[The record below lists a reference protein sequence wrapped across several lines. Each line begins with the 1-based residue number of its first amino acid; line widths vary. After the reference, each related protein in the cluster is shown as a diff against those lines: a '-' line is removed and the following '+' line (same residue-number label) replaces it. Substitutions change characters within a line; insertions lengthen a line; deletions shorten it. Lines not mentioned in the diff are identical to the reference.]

1 MNCLPKIDY
10 KVFEE
15 LGKGGFATVYKA
27 TRKIDNLEVACK
39 MIDRKKIQ
47 KTSLQHRMQTRG
59 TMHERLKSEIEI
71 HSRLKHPH
79 IVDLLNYFE
88 DENYVYLILE
98 LCHKGDLE
106 KYLKSKKVL
115 SENETRIY
123 IKQVI
128 EGLQYLH
135 GHGILHR
142 DIKLQNLLLTENHD
156 IKIADFGLAKKVETR
171 DEKNHT
177 MCGTPN
183 FLSPE
188 IAMRSAHSF
197 ETDVWSLGILISTL
211 LTGRP
216 PFDTENI
223 LSTLSRVAKVDYELP
238 SSLSEEAQDLINNIL
253 QKQPEN
259 RLTLAQVK
267 EHPFFSKEYSRHSST
282 YERSY
287 EKLFLTMGPDAS
299 VDSGLGASSV
309 RSGYSRPSILSQNP
323 PSTYDKTYP
332 ANLYTANPMSPSSS
346 QQPSYFNRSKTP
358 HDLLDNVYPATST
371 PVVHSSSNIMYQN
384 STTPSQPI
392 KARRSPSLDIR
403 RNGSEW
409 TATNNNNTNDT
420 NRPDSASSSL
430 VSRDSGLPRSDLKS
444 SRDYSA
450 KSSGAESSKYSSS
463 YRNGLASPS
472 LSSVSGAQSIRSTR
486 SNAASNE
493 QQQQTSMTTEG
504 MRPPAANLDDSCE
517 HHNIHEVLQQ
527 LNTQRLRPLRQAT
540 RSVIMSILEN
550 GEVVLESTRT
560 KGTKKRI
567 IDVFRISTDGN
578 KIISYVPNSR
588 HGSPIGDY
596 PPPLPKDKGA
606 YLEYEFDN
614 LPSAY
619 WKKYQYALKFVNL
632 VRSRTHKVVLHTP
645 EAKCV
650 LMETAVDFEVNFV
663 CGVKI
668 MIYRDGFKLD
678 DPLKI
683 KLSNGVDGSTTILD
697 YERAITPNLS
707 GTGHFAP
714 ELQKML
720 ENSFKYYKY
729 CLSKD
734 RLLEDDQHLFPY
746 IQTFPVIFG
755 KRSTS
760 ACSIG
765 RSLSQQFGSSS
776 TVNELGLPLTSS
788 NGGGAG
794 GGGSNTSPTSTLYT
808 SGHALPIRRTFASDS
823 DIRRSQ
829 NTNNSTSATSSNQIL
844 NNNIPSSSTSSLIQN
859 IPSSSTRA
867 THAVLYQPQYSTTS
881 TTDQQIAIK
890 PHTYRAIP
898 MQQHQQYSVTQ
909 LPPSSS
915 SSSLS
920 RLGNSNSNTNF
931 PSTTSLNSTA
941 SGSTTTAPA
950 TTPFKK
956 NVHGVGSICQQHNGD
971 VEIQFIDGSLMRL
984 TVNLDE
990 EQIYT
995 DSNGKR
1001 YYFDRFGQREI
1012 PDVVKQKLFL
1022 IQKYKLFDSLTLNN
1036 NNNNNNQK

>member
-1 MNCLPKIDY
+1 MKFHESCLVSKIY
-10 KVFEE
+10 TIF
-15 LGKGGFATVYKA
+15 FFPARVY
-27 TRKIDNLEVACK
+27 V
-39 MIDRKKIQ
+39 
-47 KTSLQHRMQTRG
+47 
-59 TMHERLKSEIEI
+59 
-71 HSRLKHPH
+71 
-79 IVDLLNYFE
+79 
-88 DENYVYLILE
+88 
-98 LCHKGDLE
+98 
-106 KYLKSKKVL
+106 
-115 SENETRIY
+115 
-123 IKQVI
+123 KQVI

-142 DIKLQNLLLTENHD
+142 DIKLQNLLLTENYD

-188 IAMRSAHSF
+188 IAMRTAHSF

-259 RLTLAQVK
+259 RLTLSQVK
-267 EHPFFSKEYSRHSST
+267 EHPFFSKDYSRHSSS

-287 EKLFLTMGPDAS
+287 EKLFSTMGPDAS

-309 RSGYSRPSILSQNP
+309 RSGYSRPHSHHP
-323 PSTYDKTYP
+323 PSSYDRNY
-332 ANLYTANPMSPSSS
+332 AAARYTSNPISPPSS
-346 QQPSYFNRSKTP
+346 QQSSYLSRSKTP
-358 HDLLDNVYPATST
+358 HDLLNNIYPTTST
-371 PVVHSSSNIMYQN
+371 PLMSSSSNNMYQN
-384 STTPSQPI
+384 SITPSQPLR
-392 KARRSPSLDIR
+392 AGRSPSLDIR
-403 RNGSEW
+403 RNDGEW
-409 TATNNNNTNDT
+409 TTTSNNNTTNDMT
-420 NRPDSASSSL
+420 RPDSASSSL

-450 KSSGAESSKYSSS
+450 KSSGADSSKYSSS
-463 YRNGLASPS
+463 YRNGLASSS
-472 LSSVSGAQSIRSTR
+472 LSSVSCAQSMRSSR
-486 SNAASNE
+486 NNVASDE
-493 QQQQTSMTTEG
+493 QQQQQQTTMSEAL
-504 MRPPAANLDDSCE
+504 RRTATVNLDDSCE
-517 HHNIHEVLQQ
+517 HHNIHEILQQ
-527 LNTQRLRPLRQAT
+527 LSTQRLRPLRQAT

-560 KGTKKRI
+560 KGTKKRV
-567 IDVFRISTDGN
+567 IDVFRISLDGN
-578 KIISYVPNSR
+578 KTIDCAMVNLTGNVESQKDESYVPNSR
-588 HGSPIGDY
+588 HGSPIGDH

-650 LMETAVDFEVNFV
+650 LMETAIDFEVSFV

-683 KLSNGVDGSTTILD
+683 KLSNGIDGSTTILD
-697 YERAITPNLS
+697 YERATTPNSS
-707 GTGHFAP
+707 GIGHFAP
-714 ELQKML
+714 ELQNML
-720 ENSFKYYKY
+720 ESSFKFYNY
-729 CLSKD
+729 CLSKE
-734 RLLEDDQHLFPY
+734 RLLEEDQRLYPQ

-755 KRSTS
+755 KRSNTSHDNRPAS

-776 TVNELGLPLTSS
+776 TVNELGLPLTSN
-788 NGGGAG
+788 NGGGG
-794 GGGSNTSPTSTLYT
+794 GTSGVSNTSSSPTLHS
-808 SGHALPIRRTFASDS
+808 SGHTLPIRRTFASDS

-829 NTNNSTSATSSNQIL
+829 NMSVSSSNQIL
-844 NNNIPSSSTSSLIQN
+844 NSNYPSASIQN
-859 IPSSSTRA
+859 TSGTRT
-867 THAVLYQPQYSTTS
+867 THALLYQPPYSTAA
-881 TTDQQIAIK
+881 TDQQTALK
-890 PHTYRAIP
+890 SYNYRAIP
-898 MQQHQQYSVTQ
+898 LQQHQQYSVTQ
-909 LPPSSS
+909 LPSSSS

-920 RLGNSNSNTNF
+920 RLGNSNSNGIF
-931 PSTTSLNSTA
+931 SSTTSFNSTA
-941 SGSTTTAPA
+941 SSSTATTTAI
-950 TTPFKK
+950 PFKK
-956 NVHGVGSICQQHNGD
+956 NVQGVGSICQQHNGD
-971 VEIQFIDGSLMRL
+971 VEIQFVDGSLMRL

-990 EQIYT
+990 EQVYT

-1001 YYFDRFGQREI
+1001 YYFDRFGQQEI

-1022 IQKYKLFDSLTLNN
+1022 IQKYKLFESLTLNN
-1036 NNNNNNQK
+1036 NINNQK